1 MSPFSARAKFSLYYK
16 NIDFKPVKPSSLG
29 GMKSSAFLAVNPLGR
44 IPVLE
49 LEDGVKIPE
58 SDSIVEY
65 LEDRFPERPLRPDDL
80 TQRAMSRVVAR
91 ICDLYV
97 LNPLLRNG
105 LALMMPI
112 SLHRKTSPVDSQV
125 VDRECAALAQTLTA
139 LERYMASDGPF
150 ALGARPTI
158 ADGALTPYLVFVAY
172 AQELFGRPELL
183 GERPSLAD
191 YLDRAAAADP
201 AVKRTREE
209 VEGGLRDRRI
219 EIESGAGV
227 H

>member
-29 GMKSSAFLAVNPLGR
+29 GMKSPAFLAVNPIGK

-49 LEDGVKIPE
+49 LEDGTQIPE

-65 LEDRFPERPLRPDDL
+65 LEDRFPERSLRPDDL
-80 TQRAMSRVVAR
+80 TRRAKARVVAR
-91 ICDLYV
+91 IADLYV

-112 SLHRKTSPVDSQV
+112 SLHRQTLPMDVKV
-125 VDRECAALAQTLTA
+125 VDREYAALAQTLIA
-139 LERYMASDGPF
+139 LEGYMVPDGPF
-150 ALGARPTI
+150 AMGERPSV
-158 ADGALTPYLVFVAY
+158 ADGALTPYLVFIAY
-172 AQELFGRPELL
+172 AQQIFGRPELL
-183 GERPSLAD
+183 GERPLLAH
-191 YLDRAAAADP
+191 YLDRVAAADP
-201 AVKRTREE
+201 ALKRTREE
-209 VEGGLRDRRI
+209 VEGGLRDRKI
-219 EIESGAGV
+219 EIDSGAGA